1 MKLRIIRNIEP
12 YEYHCFPCLSQE
24 VTYAD
29 LASIVSKKDS
39 MEFLQE
45 KLYKIIFNQHL
56 NKMTWSVCVSAWCH
70 GKEKPDIL
78 YGLPPNRT
86 SYQRRSSTRSIFRYW
101 RRRTRRRT
109 ISSRHARHI
118 LEIFINGLFFLF
130 FTEILWFLF
139 YLLHILTWSSSSWAL
154 DVMSQILVAWELA
167 RTLPAWKLASCTSLN
182 ITEFLM

>member
-56 NKMTWSVCVSAWCH
+56 NKMTWSVCVYTVHVMPWQRKTGYFVRFTAQQ
-70 GKEKPDIL
+70 DIVPKKIKYSEYL
-78 YGLPPNRT
+78 
-86 SYQRRSSTRSIFRYW
+86 Q
-101 RRRTRRRT
+101 
-109 ISSRHARHI
+109 I
-118 LEIFINGLFFLF
+118 LEKENKEEDDLF
-130 FTEILWFLF
+130 
-139 YLLHILTWSSSSWAL
+139 
-154 DVMSQILVAWELA
+154 
-167 RTLPAWKLASCTSLN
+167 
-182 ITEFLM
+182 

>member
-1 MKLRIIRNIEP
+1 MTLRIIRNIEP

-130 FTEILWFLF
+130 FNWNSMIFILFVTYPDLVLILLSSRCYVTNSRGLRVSTNSTGIKIGQL
-139 YLLHILTWSSSSWAL
+139 YLS
-154 DVMSQILVAWELA
+154 
-167 RTLPAWKLASCTSLN
+167 
-182 ITEFLM
+182 